1 MTRYSLAWNTL
12 QSCMLAFQKQ
22 VSKANIND
30 AVDDADAW
38 NRPLAKPDDQL
49 ELTEAELAEE
59 MPKSLTTTNTNVS
72 RNLCVYSYSKG
83 EYIPVSV
90 AV

>member
-1 MTRYSLAWNTL
+1 M
-12 QSCMLAFQKQ
+12 
-22 VSKANIND
+22 SKSNIND

-59 MPKSLTTTNTNVS
+59 VPKSLTSTNTNVS

-90 AV
+90 GAGSKAHWSGRLDY